1 MALDIEDRDVSSDPD
16 HGHSGK
22 RLQRAKFTDK
32 IHSLASLVSA
42 PYGVHGG
49 WKMFHLE
56 PMLHSISFNSALICV
71 FCSETRRAQNGHDSK
86 YTCVFLSSPSRRFP
100 DG

>member
-32 IHSLASLVSA
+32 IHSLASLVLRHTVSMVDGRCFILN
-42 PYGVHGG
+42 PCCIP
-49 WKMFHLE
+49 F
-56 PMLHSISFNSALICV
+56 PLI
-71 FCSETRRAQNGHDSK
+71 Q
-86 YTCVFLSSPSRRFP
+86 L
-100 DG
+100 